1 MVNMKSSLVALAYAA
16 IAAAQTA
23 TPTPTKACNRDNCF
37 RQLIQSPA
45 LVSPFCATYTQP
57 PAALPTFVSACQGL
71 SSRVSS
77 ACSCLHPAA
86 TATAGSCNRD
96 NCFRQLIQSPD
107 AVGPFCASYTA
118 PPAPLPTFVS
128 ACQGLSSRVSS
139 ACSCLHPATT
149 SSSTTSSATSTP
161 SAGVTVRVS
170 SSGGNATNGHQYG
183 FLHEVSRFHVLCVE
197 EVAHAGYRIST
208 TLVTEVSMLS

>member
-1 MVNMKSSLVALAYAA
+1 MVAMKSPLITLAYATSLVA
-16 IAAAQTA
+16 AQS
-23 TPTPTKACNRDNCF
+23 PTPTKACNRDNCF

-45 LVSPFCATYTQP
+45 VVSPFCATYTQP

-71 SSRVSS
+71 ASRVSS

-86 TATAGSCNRD
+86 TATGTAATCNRD

-107 AVGPFCASYTA
+107 AVGPFCASYTK

-139 ACSCLHPATT
+139 ACSCLYP
-149 SSSTTSSATSTP
+149 STTSASSTATATP
-161 SAGVTVRVS
+161 SSGVTVRVS
-170 SSGGNATNGHQYG
+170 ASGGNATNGHQYG
-183 FLHEVSRFHVLCVE
+183 FLHEVS
-197 EVAHAGYRIST
+197 T
-208 TLVTEVSMLS
+208 VSIR